1 MTATT
6 PEEAQVSLD
15 RFWAETGDARLRPP
29 GRYADPGQ
37 PAERGTAGL
46 ADGRRAR

>member
-15 RFWAETGDARLRPP
+15 RFWETTGDARLRPP
-29 GRYADPGQ
+29 GRYAEPGSCKYSVNQ
-37 PAERGTAGL
+37 GVVGPG
-46 ADGRRAR
+46 